1 MDTLG
6 GKELESVMMGGRG
19 VVGST
24 MGYTKRD
31 QNGYSSISN
40 QRCIRF
46 VLGGLY
52 NPILIKVD
60 TWKEV
65 GVRISY
71 YRG

>member
-31 QNGYSSISN
+31 QNGYSAS
-40 QRCIRF
+40 
-46 VLGGLY
+46 
-52 NPILIKVD
+52 LIK
-60 TWKEV
+60 
-65 GVRISY
+65 GVFDLS
-71 YRG
+71 